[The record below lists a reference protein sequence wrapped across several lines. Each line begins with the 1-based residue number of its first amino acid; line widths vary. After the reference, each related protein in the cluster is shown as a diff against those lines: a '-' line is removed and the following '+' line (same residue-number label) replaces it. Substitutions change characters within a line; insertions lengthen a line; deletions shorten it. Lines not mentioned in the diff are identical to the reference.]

1 MCVPGLDQEA
11 REDRSHIARRTL
23 LATLAFSGLRIGE
36 LLALRWRD
44 VDLAGG
50 RIHLRGSTTDAGVRD
65 VTLLPVLR
73 DELATHRARSRHT
86 GADAFVFATRDGGQ
100 CDDNHLRT
108 RVLGKA
114 IDRANER
121 RAEADLTPLPE
132 GLTFHSLRHTAVSAL
147 FALSHELPVVMA
159 EIGHADPKV
168 TLGIY
173 AHVMRRGPEAK
184 AALRALVAGAELGS
198 CNVQRGRAT
207 APSAR

>member
-1 MCVPGLDQEA
+1 V
-11 REDRSHIARRTL
+11 T
-23 LATLAFSGLRIGE
+23 
-36 LLALRWRD
+36 
-44 VDLAGG
+44 
-50 RIHLRGSTTDAGVRD
+50 GSKTDAGVRD

-86 GADAFVFATRDGGQ
+86 GPNAFVFATRDGGQ

-108 RVLGKA
+108 RVLGKS
-114 IDRANER
+114 IERANER
-121 RAEADLTPLPE
+121 REAVDLPPLPE

-147 FALSHELPVVMA
+147 FALGHELPVVMA

-184 AALRALVAGAELGS
+184 EALRALVEGARMATVEPHGF
-198 CNVQRGRAT
+198 NETQRRQG
-207 APSAR
+207 APNAMS